1 MGFHRRKIVEGGIGN
16 REFVPIAKMVKIRTT
31 AQRIDG
37 AYIRP
42 DDGLANNQ
50 ARARGSFVETGS
62 GDCNVNAWHKGRCW
76 RLSKIV
82 AKIAVDSS
90 ENERRSSGADK
101 ILEGSSKYGYSKSAT
116 VL

>member
-1 MGFHRRKIVEGGIGN
+1 M
-16 REFVPIAKMVKIRTT
+16 
-31 AQRIDG
+31 
-37 AYIRP
+37 
-42 DDGLANNQ
+42 GLANNQ

-76 RLSKIV
+76 RLSKNRSK
-82 AKIAVDSS
+82 KIAVDSS